1 VYHVRDGDVTRIVV
15 YFDRERVPADLGL
28 SPDGGSER

>member
-15 YFDRERVPADLGL
+15 YFDRERVLADLDL
-28 SPDGGSER
+28 SPEGGSER